1 MRDQENGAPGA
12 DRTRDNLLR
21 RQVLYPTELQTHT
34 NKINVFITFEN
45 HELHFLYCFYIL
57 FA

>member
-21 RQVLYPTELQTHT
+21 RQVLYPTELRAHA
-34 NKINVFITFEN
+34 NKINGSMTVFPN
-45 HELHFLYCFYIL
+45 HIDHLILLLYTT
-57 FA
+57 